1 MSGRVGSITTAIISD
16 GLIFNTDTAN
26 RASYPKT
33 GTTATDTV
41 GNITG
46 SLTNGT
52 AFSNNNEGIFDF
64 DGTDDY
70 IDYGDVLDFDRLDP
84 FSVNA
89 WIKKDSTDEQTIVGK
104 METSSNL
111 KGWTFYFTGGTLLR
125 LLLRRQNQTYNRLI
139 TTVQSGD
146 SITDSDW
153 HNVVCTYDGSSTT
166 AGINLYI
173 DGQGPLSKTESGT
186 LGGGTSLANSIPLQI
201 GARNATFPFNGNI
214 ASVQIYNR
222 ELSATEVLH
231 NYNALKNRF
240 V

>member
-26 RASYPKT
+26 RASYTKT

-41 GNITG
+41 GDITG
-46 SLTNGT
+46 TLTNGT

-84 FSVNA
+84 FSINA
-89 WIKKDSTDEQTIVGK
+89 WIKKDSTDTQTIVGK

-111 KGWTFYFTGGTLLR
+111 RGWQFYFTGTALSLI
-125 LLLRRQNQTYNRLI
+125 LRRQNQTYNRLI
-139 TTVQSGD
+139 TTSDVAISD
-146 SITDSDW
+146 SNW
-153 HNVVCTYDGSSTT
+153 HNVVCTYDGSSVTT
-166 AGINLYI
+166 GMNLYI
-173 DGQGPLSKTESGT
+173 DGSIVAVTRGST
-186 LGGGTSLANSIPLQI
+186 LGGGTSLHTSIPLQI
-201 GARNATFPFNGNI
+201 GANNASTSFNGNI